1 MLSKKAAY
9 NFLSLEVYNPFD
21 FQPVVQS
28 LLFLTLTITLW
39 LINKHFLETIITKKA
54 FAKKI
59 S

>member
-9 NFLSLEVYNPFD
+9 NFLSLEVHTPFD

>member
-9 NFLSLEVYNPFD
+9 NILSLKVYTPFD